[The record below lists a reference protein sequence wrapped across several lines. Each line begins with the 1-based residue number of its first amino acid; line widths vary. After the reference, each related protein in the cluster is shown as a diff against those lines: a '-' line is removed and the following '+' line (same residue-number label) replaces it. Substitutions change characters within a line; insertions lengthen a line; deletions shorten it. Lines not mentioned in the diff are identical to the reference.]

1 MKPHPQPRHWIDAF
15 GKVNEVLGVAGRNI
29 AAALLMGM
37 MVVVLL
43 QVIFRYVL
51 SDSLTWSEELS
62 KVMMVWAAL
71 LVAPWAYRHG
81 ANVSISIFADAMPP
95 RMATLLRGVLNV
107 LVVWIAV
114 VLFIESIGFWQR
126 GLAIQ
131 SASLPVRM
139 AWIYTVVPVG
149 LAGLALVGIELVVR
163 DLLSLLHPSRS
174 FTVDES

>member
-1 MKPHPQPRHWIDAF
+1 MKPHPQSRHWIDLL
-15 GKVNEVLGVAGRNI
+15 GRVNELIGIAGRNA

-43 QVIFRYVL
+43 QVVFRYVL

-81 ANVSISIFADAMPP
+81 ANVSISIFTDVMPV
-95 RMATLLRGVLNV
+95 RMATLLRGLLNV
-107 LVVWIAV
+107 LVVWITV
-114 VLFIESIGFWQR
+114 VLLLESFGFWQR
-126 GLAIQ
+126 GLSIQ
-131 SASLPVRM
+131 SASLPVQM

-149 LAGLALVGIELVVR
+149 LGGLALVGIELVLR
-163 DLLSLLHPSRS
+163 DLLSLLNPSRN
-174 FTVDES
+174 FAIEP